1 MGQNPTV
8 KKSFSSANFEMFM
21 RKLKQIVILLAI
33 SLLCISCSSVPSTSY
48 NPWKSIVLETD
59 SSFADLAFTDDLNH
73 GWLVGSKASLFETTD
88 GGESWEQR
96 KLDLGEEKVSFT
108 GVSFNQEEGWITG
121 KPAILL
127 HTEDGGQNWSRI
139 PLSEKLPGTP
149 YGIIALDSQTAE
161 MVTDLGAIYKTT
173 NGGKTWKALVEGA
186 VGVARNITRSPDGRY
201 VAVSARGNFYSTW
214 EPGQS
219 EWTPHNRNSSRRL
232 QKMGYSE
239 NGGLWLLARGG
250 QLQFSSPDDLEDWQE
265 VVYPEPSTSW
275 GLLDLAYRTPEELW
289 VAGGSGNLL
298 TSSDGGEN
306 WNKDRDIENV
316 PSNLYKIVFVTP
328 EQGFVLGQDGML
340 LKYEAP
346 EEAA

>member
-1 MGQNPTV
+1 
-8 KKSFSSANFEMFM
+8 MFMNVLM

-33 SLLCISCSSVPSTSY
+33 SLFCISCSSVPSTSY
-48 NPWKSIVLETD
+48 NPWKTITLDTD
-59 SSFADLAFTDDLNH
+59 STFADVAFTEDLAH
-73 GWLVGSKASLFETTD
+73 GWLVGTKATLFETTD
-88 GGESWEQR
+88 GGNSWQQR
-96 KLDLGEEKVSFT
+96 QLDLPDQKISFT
-108 GVSFNQEEGWITG
+108 AVSFNQEEGWITG

-127 HTEDGGQNWSRI
+127 HTEDGGENWSRI
-139 PLSEKLPGTP
+139 PLSEKLPGNP
-149 YGIIALDSQTAE
+149 DGIIALGPQTAE

-173 NGGKTWKALVEGA
+173 NGGKTWQALVEGS

-232 QKMGYSE
+232 QKMGYSQD
-239 NGGLWLLARGG
+239 GGLWLLARGG

-265 VVYPEPSTSW
+265 VIYPEPSTSW

-289 VAGGSGNLL
+289 VAGGSANLL
-298 TSSDGGEN
+298 VSPDNGEN
-306 WNKDRDIENV
+306 WEKDRDIETV

-328 EQGFVLGQDGML
+328 EQGFILGQDGVL
-340 LKYEAP
+340 LRYEAST
-346 EEAA
+346 EAA

>member
-1 MGQNPTV
+1 M
-8 KKSFSSANFEMFM
+8 K
-21 RKLKQIVILLAI
+21 KLKQIVILLAI
-33 SLLCISCSSVPSTSY
+33 SLFCISCSSVPSTSY
-48 NPWKSIVLETD
+48 NPWKPIVLETD
-59 SSFADLAFTDDLNH
+59 ASFADLAFTDDLNH

-88 GGESWEQR
+88 EGESWEER
-96 KLDLGEEKVSFT
+96 KLDLQAEKVSFT
-108 GVSFNQEEGWITG
+108 GVSFDGEEGWITG

-127 HTEDGGQNWSRI
+127 HTTDGGENWSRI

-149 YGIIALDSQTAE
+149 YGVTALGPKTAE

-173 NGGKTWKALVEGA
+173 NGGKTWQALVEGA

-214 EPGQS
+214 EPGQN

-232 QKMGYSE
+232 QQMGYSE
-239 NGGLWLLARGG
+239 DGGLWLLARGG
-250 QLQFSSPDDLEDWQE
+250 QLQFSPPEDLEDWQE
-265 VVYPEPSTSW
+265 VIYPEPSTSW
-275 GLLDLAYRTPEELW
+275 GLLDLAYRTPDELW

-298 TSSDGGEN
+298 TSPDGGEN
-306 WNKDRDIENV
+306 WEKDRDIESV

-328 EQGFVLGQDGML
+328 EQGFVLGQDGVL